1 MFNQKFTIH
10 IFSEDCFSY
19 FQGNGG
25 TNISMNEEVRRLHE
39 ENSELQRRLAEQQKA
54 MQYQE
59 GSCDELYKRRVLL
72 EKLVDRLQ
80 TRLRE
85 ETCKRRQLEQSNNV
99 ILEDSKEGLD
109 DSTV

>member
-1 MFNQKFTIH
+1 
-10 IFSEDCFSY
+10 
-19 FQGNGG
+19 
-25 TNISMNEEVRRLHE
+25 MNEEVRRLHE
-39 ENSELQRRLAEQQKA
+39 EHSELQRRLAEQQKA